1 MQKIIASIITIL
13 LSCLAFAEEVVV
25 VREAEKEVV
34 CEKNI
39 RTIHKQPVKKTIC
52 TIKDEHGK
60 KRFVPQH

>member
-1 MQKIIASIITIL
+1 MKNIVTSIVAL
-13 LSCLAFAEEVVV
+13 FMSCLAFAEEAVV

-39 RTIHKQPVKKTIC
+39 RKIHKQPVKKTIC

>member
-1 MQKIIASIITIL
+1 MKKIITSVMAIL
-13 LSCLAFAEEVVV
+13 LSCLAFAEEAVV

-39 RTIHKQPVKKTIC
+39 RKIHKQPVKKTIC
-52 TIKDEHGK
+52 TVKDEDGK